1 MGSELLLRLFLAACG
16 VALLWVAA
24 GALSGRRLVLGP
36 DGIRRP
42 ELSDLERFLAPLGR
56 YSLRSK
62 EGSRERLMKDL
73 EFARIGWFVPETWSG
88 LTWAS
93 GPLAFFGATG
103 LFSTLGANPGLAI
116 FGGAISGAMGFFY
129 PRFYLS
135 SRLAARRRL
144 IRREALPFISQYART
159 GTVIRDTTAIFEELE
174 EIAARDRAARIADA
188 PVRRKELRR
197 GSGQYASDLWVG
209 LSIMMAEQSA
219 GIYRGD
225 ATADDPDP
233 LMRFAAFVDDPD
245 FSTFIDRVR
254 QARSQDRHI
263 NPDQLDALVD
273 SIAQRRVSE
282 AKASA
287 ATLVAKATF
296 ILVAFNMPLLFGAI
310 LFPIIFGVISGGV

>member
-1 MGSELLLRLFLAACG
+1 MGSDLLLRLFLAGCG
-16 VALLWVAA
+16 AALIWVAA
-24 GALSGRRLVLGP
+24 GALSGRKLVLGP

-56 YSLRSK
+56 YGLRAQESR
-62 EGSRERLMKDL
+62 RERIAKDL
-73 EFARIGWFVPETWSG
+73 EFARIGWFVPETWTG
-88 LTWAS
+88 LLWAS
-93 GPLAFFGATG
+93 GPLGFFGATG
-103 LFSTLGANPGLAI
+103 LFALLGANPGLAI
-116 FGGAISGAMGFFY
+116 FGGGIGGAMGFFY
-129 PRFYLS
+129 PRFYLR

-144 IRREALPFISQYART
+144 IRREALPFVSQYART

-174 EIAARDRAARIADA
+174 ELAARDRAARLADA
-188 PVRRKELRR
+188 PVRRKERRR
-197 GSGQYASDLWVG
+197 GSGQYASDIWVG
-209 LSIMMAEQSA
+209 LSVMMAERSA
-219 GIYRGD
+219 GIYRAT

-263 NPDQLDALVD
+263 APDQLDALVD
-273 SIAQRRVSE
+273 AIQARRISE

-310 LFPIIFGVISGGV
+310 LLPIIFGVISGGV